1 MISRRIVGVAVAL
14 AALFVVN
21 ARAYPG
27 GTPSFQTDAA
37 PYCASC
43 HSSRDAAVLA
53 GACAEVLER
62 HKAIRDAMEA
72 GKQDLSKLFGA
83 LETEINKHSSDLR
96 KFAGL

>member
-1 MISRRIVGVAVAL
+1 VFSTELSVSDL
-14 AALFVVN
+14 A
-21 ARAYPG
+21 G
-27 GTPSFQTDAA
+27 
-37 PYCASC
+37 
-43 HSSRDAAVLA
+43 SSKLINERGLVMAFILD

-83 LETEINKHSSDLR
+83 LETEINEHSSDLR